1 MYVTRHMEPV
11 VLEVSSQYPALLI
24 VGPRQVGNTTMLE
37 HLIEIEG
44 RGRTVVTL
52 DDLTERELAK
62 TDPKMFFQL
71 HKPPLLIDEVQYAPE
86 LFPYIKMMVDQ
97 RHQPGD
103 FWMTG
108 SQLFKMMEGEIG
120 RAHV

>member
-24 VGPRQVGNTTMLE
+24 VGPRQVGKTTMLE
-37 HLIEIEG
+37 HLIEVEG

-62 TDPKMFFQL
+62 AM
-71 HKPPLLIDEVQYAPE
+71 
-86 LFPYIKMMVDQ
+86 
-97 RHQPGD
+97 R
-103 FWMTG
+103 
-108 SQLFKMMEGEIG
+108 
-120 RAHV
+120 

>member
-24 VGPRQVGNTTMLE
+24 VGPRQVGKTTMLE
-37 HLIEIEG
+37 HLIEVEG

-71 HKPPLLIDEVQYAPE
+71 HKPPLLIDEVQYAP
-86 LFPYIKMMVDQ
+86 
-97 RHQPGD
+97 
-103 FWMTG
+103 
-108 SQLFKMMEGEIG
+108 
-120 RAHV
+120 

>member
-24 VGPRQVGNTTMLE
+24 VGPRQVGKTTMLE

-71 HKPPLLIDEVQYAPE
+71 HKPPLLIDDCLLYTSDAADE
-86 LFPYIKMMVDQ
+86 
-97 RHQPGD
+97 
-103 FWMTG
+103 
-108 SQLFKMMEGEIG
+108 
-120 RAHV
+120 

>member
-24 VGPRQVGNTTMLE
+24 VGPRQVGKTTMLE

-86 LFPYIKMMVDQ
+86 LFPYI
-97 RHQPGD
+97 
-103 FWMTG
+103 
-108 SQLFKMMEGEIG
+108 
-120 RAHV
+120 